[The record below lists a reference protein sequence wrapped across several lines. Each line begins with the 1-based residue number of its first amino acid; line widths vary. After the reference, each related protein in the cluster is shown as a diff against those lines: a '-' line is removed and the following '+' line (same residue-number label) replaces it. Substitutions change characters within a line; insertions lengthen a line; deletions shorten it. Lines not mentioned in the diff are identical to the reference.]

1 MPRRPRLSLAG
12 LPQHIVQRGNNRQPC
27 FFAEDDY
34 RFYLHWL
41 RLGAERYGC
50 EIHAYALMTNHVHVL
65 ATPKL
70 PNAVSRLMQ
79 SIGRRYVQYVNRTY
93 RRSGTLWEGRFKAS
107 LVNAEEYLL
116 LCYRYI
122 ELNPVRAGMVQD
134 PGEYV
139 WSSYRW
145 HGLGE
150 ANALVKDHALYVG
163 LGSDDSSRQQAYR
176 ALFRAQL
183 DDEALAEIRKSTQ
196 QGLPLGGERFREE
209 VAAVLGRR
217 LGHGRRGRPE
227 GGAAGGALPGQAD
240 FGF

>member
-1 MPRRPRLSLAG
+1 MPRRPRLNLAG

-27 FFAEDDY
+27 FYAEDDY

-41 RLGAERYGC
+41 RLGAERYEC
-50 EIHAYALMTNHVHVL
+50 EIHAYVLMTNHVHVL
-65 ATPKL
+65 ATPRS

-79 SIGRRYVQYVNRTY
+79 SIGRRYVQYVNRFY

-122 ELNPVRAGMVQD
+122 ELNPVRAGMAQD
-134 PGEYV
+134 PGDYV

-150 ANALVKDHALYVG
+150 ANALIKDHALYMA
-163 LGSDDSSRQQAYR
+163 LGPNKSSRQQAYR

-183 DDEALAEIRKSTQ
+183 DDAALTEIRQSTQ

-209 VAAVLGRR
+209 VATVLGRR
-217 LGHGRRGRPE
+217 LGQERRGRPE
-227 GGAAGGALPGQAD
+227 GGAVGVLPGQTD
-240 FGF
+240 FGFE

>member
-1 MPRRPRLSLAG
+1 MPRRLRLSLAG
-12 LPQHIVQRGNNRQPC
+12 LPQHVVQRGNNRQPC

-65 ATPKL
+65 VTPKS

-134 PGEYV
+134 PSEYV

-150 ANALVKDHALYVG
+150 ANTLIKDHALYLEMG
-163 LGSDDSSRQQAYR
+163 PESALRQQAYR

-183 DDEALAEIRKSTQ
+183 DNEALAEIRKSTQ

-217 LGHGRRGRPE
+217 LGYGRRGRPE
-227 GGAAGGALPGQAD
+227 GVGAGSALPGQED